1 MKNNKN
7 KTWLCDNCLS
17 YNIKILNYT
26 HSEMD
31 VYCMD
36 CGEQNYKVSEWF
48 IKNKI
53 VLKNKKWE
61 FVNERWRKVQNI

>member
-1 MKNNKN
+1 
-7 KTWLCDNCLS
+7 
-17 YNIKILNYT
+17 
-26 HSEMD
+26 
-31 VYCMD
+31 MD